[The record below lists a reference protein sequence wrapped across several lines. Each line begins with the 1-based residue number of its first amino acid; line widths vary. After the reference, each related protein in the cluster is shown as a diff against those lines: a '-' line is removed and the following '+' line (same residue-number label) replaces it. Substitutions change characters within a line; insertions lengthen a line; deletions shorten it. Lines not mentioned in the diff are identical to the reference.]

1 MKKLFLYLLLLPA
14 LAFGQISKKQMFY
27 HLSSSGGPV
36 NSAPTV
42 SSITVTGTTTLS
54 AAYVYADTESDL
66 EDNQLPTA
74 TPSFQTSRRYV
85 GQVLNGVY
93 NYTHINGEAE
103 GATTYKWFRANDTIG
118 TGEVEIATTVN
129 YTLVAGDNN
138 KYIRFQVIPV
148 TSSGI
153 VGATQTSAYSSQ
165 ILTFDPYLH
174 IDHWTVAL
182 DPTTASANL
191 ASSFWDNKGSGSN
204 AVQGVTALPTWDAG
218 ESKVRFT
225 RTSSQSFHV
234 PAGISFAAPV
244 TIWIKFKTPA
254 SFTGFQGLV
263 SLSSTQNTSYSSGG
277 TLTVSS
283 VATAST
289 LLVNTEYTL
298 KIKINGASSV
308 YSLNSGSDIA
318 VSLGAVAGTPTV
330 RLGCWY
336 ADSNYF
342 NGWITNVFISETGT
356 TADEDA
362 LIKTW
367 FGL

>member
-1 MKKLFLYLLLLPA
+1 MKKLLLYFLLLPA
-14 LAFGQISKKQMFY
+14 LAFGQISKKQMFFQ
-27 HLSSSGGPV
+27 LASSGGV
-36 NSAPTV
+36 ANDAPTI

-54 AAYVYADTESDL
+54 AAYVYDDNESDV

-85 GQVLNGVY
+85 GQVLNGSY

-103 GATTYKWFRANDTIG
+103 GATTYKWFRADDTNG
-118 TGEVEIATTVN
+118 TNETEIATTVD
-129 YTLVAGDNN
+129 YTLAVADNS
-138 KYIRFQVIPV
+138 KYIRFQVIPI

-153 VGATQTSAYSSQ
+153 TGATVTSDYSSQ
-165 ILTFDPYLH
+165 ILTFDPYVH
-174 IDHWTVAL
+174 VTHWTVAL
-182 DPTTASANL
+182 DPSTASADL
-191 ASSFWDNKGSGSN
+191 ASSFWENKGSGSN
-204 AVQGVTALPTWDAG
+204 AAIGATALPTWDGG

-225 RTSSQSFHV
+225 RTSSQSFYV
-234 PAGISFAAPV
+234 PAGVSFAAPA
-244 TIWIKFKTPA
+244 TIWIKFKTPS

-263 SLSSTQNTSYSSGG
+263 ALSSTQNTYYSSGG
-277 TLTVSS
+277 TLTVGS
-283 VATAST
+283 VGTAST
-289 LLVNTEYTL
+289 LSTNTNYTL

-308 YSLNSGSDIA
+308 YSLNGGADTA
-318 VSLGAVAGTPTV
+318 VSLGALAGTPTV

-356 TADEDA
+356 TDDEDA

-367 FGL
+367 FGF